1 MTIHKKAKDRIK
13 SIGSLK
19 EFNELLDSAVLSDE
33 ERQIM
38 VLHYWK
44 KKSLSFIADEL
55 GFSESCIK
63 KKHHKILCLLD
74 ALMDDSN

>member
-13 SIGSLK
+13 SIKSVK
-19 EFNELLDSAVLSDE
+19 EFYDLLDSAVLSDE

-38 VLHYWK
+38 VLHYLD
-44 KKSLSFIADEL
+44 KKSLAFIADEL

-74 ALMDDSN
+74 ALMDD